1 MPTAAGSTR
10 APLQSRSSWW
20 RQNLARE
27 HTLPPVVSHV
37 RAIFGSGF
45 PETRVVSAPRGPH
58 CAAPPDKCQPP
69 HPPRTFC
76 TCGFPPIPRGVTL
89 PVPSPP
95 PHTLVPSLT
104 APPTLISPVPSPPK
118 RRHAQVEHLHTQ
130 PRPRP
135 LLLLTPAS
143 PLLSP
148 GTALAVSPT
157 PLWGWEP
164 RRGLSARGCE
174 HTRDAQHGGSPQNR
188 GWWCWGRKE
197 REREETQLGGEER
210 GRE

>member
-1 MPTAAGSTR
+1 MPPCPQQPGAPVPHSRAEACGGGRIWHVSTLFPQWSPMSGLFSAQDFRRR
-10 APLQSRSSWW
+10 AWFLRLMVPTVPL
-20 RQNLARE
+20 
-27 HTLPPVVSHV
+27 LPK
-37 RAIFGSGF
+37 
-45 PETRVVSAPRGPH
+45 SAS
-58 CAAPPDKCQPP
+58 PPQ
-69 HPPRTFC
+69 PPRTFC

-104 APPTLISPVPSPPK
+104 APPTLISPVPSPSK
-118 RRHAQVEHLHTQ
+118 RRHAQAEHLHAQ

-143 PLLSP
+143 PLLAP

-188 GWWCWGRKE
+188 GWCC
-197 REREETQLGGEER
+197 
-210 GRE
+210 